1 MHGRRASGSVYSQ
14 AMAGCDSVSFYVT
27 LLNPNLYINAE
38 VIGDDLEVSPLLFGH
53 PCVLVSP
60 RTQETWK
67 RKIMFTC
74 SSNLQ
79 WNFLIFITPPP
90 LPHLWKKKAS
100 EHCSVS
106 SYQCFECFWCTI
118 MTEWCTCIV
127 WTFCI
132 RRVSLSFFG
141 KKYEIGCIKKDN
153 SYLCDGACLRAVF
166 NFKVSILVSFKP
178 NF

>member
-1 MHGRRASGSVYSQ
+1 MTTPPNDNYNYSNFTWHNQKGQNHKHNLQVHGEPCTGGERRGPFTPLQ

-60 RTQETWK
+60 RTQETCK

-79 WNFLIFITPPP
+79 WNFLIFIPPP
-90 LPHLWKKKAS
+90 LPHLRKKAS

-106 SYQCFECFWCTI
+106 SYQCFECF
-118 MTEWCTCIV
+118 
-127 WTFCI
+127 
-132 RRVSLSFFG
+132 
-141 KKYEIGCIKKDN
+141 
-153 SYLCDGACLRAVF
+153 
-166 NFKVSILVSFKP
+166 
-178 NF
+178 

>member
-67 RKIMFTC
+67 RKIMFHLQFE
-74 SSNLQ
+74 SSMKFL
-79 WNFLIFITPPP
+79 NFHNPPP
-90 LPHLWKKKAS
+90 LPHLRKKAP

-106 SYQCFECFWCTI
+106 SYQCFSRMLLMYYYDWV
-118 MTEWCTCIV
+118 MYMY
-127 WTFCI
+127 
-132 RRVSLSFFG
+132 SLNFLYKTSFSFFLWQ
-141 KKYEIGCIKKDN
+141 KKIK
-153 SYLCDGACLRAVF
+153 LAV
-166 NFKVSILVSFKP
+166 
-178 NF
+178 

>member
-90 LPHLWKKKAS
+90 SP
-100 EHCSVS
+100 
-106 SYQCFECFWCTI
+106 I
-118 MTEWCTCIV
+118 
-127 WTFCI
+127 
-132 RRVSLSFFG
+132 FG
-141 KKYEIGCIKKDN
+141 KKSLWTLFSFFIPMLWMLSMYYYDWVMYMYSLKFLYKTSFSFFLWQKIIK
-153 SYLCDGACLRAVF
+153 LAV
-166 NFKVSILVSFKP
+166 
-178 NF
+178 